1 MSDSR
6 KKREQMAGAQHFG
19 ASLVQRYAQAVRRY
33 FDRRLTRIQDTE
45 DLAQEVYLRL
55 LRIDSGTKV
64 QKPLQFV
71 YGMARHVLLDHR
83 AETAEQHELL
93 SSAPDASNWVESQLD
108 DSTQRP
114 EDQVGVEQQ
123 LEEIFQLL
131 PPLFAAVLLL
141 HDRDG
146 LSYEEVAIELGISV
160 HTVKKY
166 VTEARARIRML
177 SWDY

>member
-1 MSDSR
+1 MSEPR
-6 KKREQMAGAQHFG
+6 KRRDQIGGVQNFG

-55 LRIDSGTKV
+55 LRIDSGAKV

-83 AETAEQHELL
+83 AEAAEQYEFLNSGRD
-93 SSAPDASNWVESQLD
+93 SSNGIESPLED
-108 DSTQRP
+108 PAQRP
-114 EDQVGVEQQ
+114 EDQVEVEQQ

-146 LSYEEVAIELGISV
+146 MSYEEVAIKLGISV

-166 VTEARARIRML
+166 LTEARARIRML
-177 SWDY
+177 SWNY